1 MDPKLTTAPQH
12 MEVLKV
18 LSELEIKLHQPV
30 PGMTMKELENMMEID
45 FWEIG
50 ASGRSYKRDYVLTV
64 LEDRLHKPT
73 VENWESTDFHCQ
85 EIAPNTFL
93 LTYTIKQWERITRR
107 SSIWHNTDSRWKCI
121 FHQGTVVLS

>member
-1 MDPKLTTAPQH
+1 MEPKLTTAPEH

-30 PGMTMKELENMMEID
+30 TGMTMTELENMMEVD

-50 ASGRSYKRDYVLTV
+50 ASGRSYRRDYVLNV
-64 LEDRLHKPT
+64 LEDRLHKPAA
-73 VENWESTDFHCQ
+73 ENWESTDFHCQ

-93 LTYTIKQWERITRR
+93 LTYAIKQWERITRR
-107 SSIWHNTDSRWKCI
+107 SSIWHNTVSGWKCI